1 MKDVAVFK
9 DTRLLEALDYIDRD
23 LIAEVIDDIKVPDA
37 DAVPG
42 KSKKTVLRSVKQ
54 VLMLAACV
62 VLISAF
68 IPMISYVMERYDISL
83 GGIFGHD
90 TTEQTT
96 PDDTVEHSNDPSYP
110 IFTPD
115 LEPISDEMIAELK
128 DVWYQKI
135 YDYEYAACLKY
146 YEESILS
153 PADKENNAVK
163 AAQNTAARYAALL
176 FSTNKEDHFR
186 GRYYGI
192 ISDCVIFA
200 INTYLEDEYNVI
212 TLGRTSIVN
221 DYSIHIFAYKDGII
235 KNIEVAYSD
244 GWLSAADAEKIKERH
259 NKFNTYG
266 YWKVDE
272 QLTYSYA
279 KFVSDLED
287 ISDKKIEQINNTIY
301 QNIYERVYLQWES
314 DITYTVKYGNTRRTK
329 EEYAK
334 EAYSSV
340 INAEKVFVM
349 NKKEDLESYVEH
361 FRYYGTFGNCIIWA
375 QVGIHDTITEYDLEY
390 YKFYFSNYASINVYS
405 NGQIYDLQE
414 AFDEGILDIDN
425 ACKLYHRYLTYE
437 AYLLSDRTAPILA
450 FSEKAAYDDIYNE
463 ATSGRWVVFNDAF
476 VTEGED
482 VWNEF
487 YEKCSNGQ
495 PAAVNIVNYYP
506 SRSAIYLTT
515 IVYNRG
521 QFEQY
526 TEARSGGYT
535 NFLYSKYNHIIKYD
549 GAILDKNDT
558 VYDHEETY
566 ILVNDNTLTYPKIKE
581 SGTSINHYVAFSKLS
596 RVDDTPVSFNIT
608 PEQEAI
614 ITEIFGHYYSHNE
627 GHWKY
632 WFDGILTAKEA
643 EIWNREAPSD
653 ILSILEFLSSN
664 SRFYRLWRSSGSS
677 SSDSKI
683 NHVEMTPEQDAII
696 TELVPAEYKCYAGY
710 WDIWF
715 YKMLYSIE
723 TKEWNSTQP
732 DTSSEIQQLM
742 EKFNIYNRLTTNVP
756 IYP

>member
-1 MKDVAVFK
+1 MKEIAVFN
-9 DTRLLEALDYIDRD
+9 DTRLLESLDYIDRD
-23 LIAEVIDDIKVPDA
+23 LIAEVIDDLKVPDA
-37 DAVPG
+37 DEIPG
-42 KSKKTVLRSVKQ
+42 KSKKAVWRSFKQ
-54 VLMLAACV
+54 VLMLAACI
-62 VLISAF
+62 VLVSAF
-68 IPMISYVMERYDISL
+68 IPMVSYVIERYDISL
-83 GGIFGHD
+83 GGIFGHS
-90 TTEQTT
+90 TTEETT
-96 PDDTVEHSNDPSYP
+96 VDNPTEHAENPLYP

-115 LEPISDEMIAELK
+115 LEPISDETIAELK
-128 DVWYQKI
+128 DVWYQKV

-244 GWLSAADAEKIKERH
+244 GWFNADDAEKIKERH

-287 ISDKKIEQINNTIY
+287 ISDKKIKQINNAIS

-340 INAEKVFVM
+340 INAKKVFVM
-349 NKKEDLESYVEH
+349 NKKEALESYVER

-390 YKFYFSNYASINVYS
+390 YKFYFSNNASINVYS
-405 NGQIYDLQE
+405 NGQVYDLQE
-414 AFDEGILDIDN
+414 AFDKGILDIDN
-425 ACKLYHRYLTYE
+425 VRKLYHRYLTYE

-463 ATSGRWVVFNDAF
+463 AKSDNWVVFNDAF
-476 VTEGED
+476 VTAGEN

-487 YEKCSNGQ
+487 YEKCSQGI
-495 PAAVNIVNYYP
+495 PSAVNIVYYYP
-506 SRSAIYLTT
+506 SRSAIFLTT
-515 IVYNRG
+515 IIYHYG
-521 QFEQY
+521 YYELY
-526 TEARSGGYT
+526 TESRSGGYVNT
-535 NFLYSKYNHIIKYD
+535 LYSTYKYIIKYD
-549 GAILDKNDT
+549 GAPLDKNDT
-558 VYDHEETY
+558 HDREETY
-566 ILVNDNTLTYPKIKE
+566 ILVNDNTLTYQKIKE
-581 SGTSINHYVAFSKLS
+581 SDTSINHYVAFSKFS
-596 RVDDTPVSFNIT
+596 YTDDTSASFNIT
-608 PEQEAI
+608 PEQDAI

-632 WFDGILTAKEA
+632 WFDGNLTAKEA
-643 EIWNREAPSD
+643 EIWNSEAPND
-653 ILSILEFLSSN
+653 IISILDFLSSN

-677 SSDSKI
+677 SSDSRI
-683 NHVEMTPEQDAII
+683 NQIEITPEQDSVI
-696 TELVPAEYKCYAGY
+696 TELVPSEYKCYAGY
-710 WDIWF
+710 WNIWF

-723 TKEWNSTQP
+723 TQEWNSTKP
-732 DTSSEIQQLM
+732 ATSSEIQKLM
-742 EKFNIYNRLTTNVP
+742 EKFNIYKRLTTDVP
-756 IYP
+756 VYP